1 MAVDA
6 EKNAAQAVEKAE
18 VNSDEGR
25 RVSSDWQ
32 AIGEEAKMTWKTWVV
47 IVVCLML
54 PYSQRQH

>member
-6 EKNAAQAVEKAE
+6 EKNDAQAVEKAE

-25 RVSSDWQ
+25 RLSSDWQ

-47 IVVCLML
+47 IVVRSILH
-54 PYSQRQH
+54 YSQRPC